1 MGKRLGLRSRALEW
15 VELGLIAAGVVLL
28 GFWAIARLD
37 GELGRRKAL
46 ASFEAQRAAAAAS
59 RSLSSPISTPSTLT
73 TPSTP
78 SAPPVLQISERSDR
92 SLWSEKRIRAY
103 EESQRLAFAP
113 PLAVLRIPTAG
124 IEVPVL
130 PGTDDLTLNRAVGW
144 IHGTARPGEGGNIG
158 IAGHRDGFFRSLKD
172 VTRGD
177 PVVLETLDGSLDYVI
192 DDIRVVKPE
201 DVEVLAPTAAPTLT
215 LVTCFPFYFVGDAPQ
230 RYIVRA
236 VAAGAAV
243 SDRASLR

>member
-1 MGKRLGLRSRALEW
+1 MGKRLAVRSRALEW
-15 VELGLIAAGVVLL
+15 VELGLIGAGVVLL

-37 GELGRRKAL
+37 GEIGRRKAL

-59 RSLSSPISTPSTLT
+59 HSIPSPLSTSSTPST
-73 TPSTP
+73 PP
-78 SAPPVLQISERSDR
+78 PPVLQISERSDR
-92 SLWSEKRIRAY
+92 SLWSEKRVRAY
-103 EESQRLAFAP
+103 EESQRVAFAP

-144 IHGTARPGEGGNIG
+144 IHGTARPGESGNIG

-177 PVVLETLDGSLDYVI
+177 PVVLETIDGSLDYVI
-192 DDIRVVKPE
+192 DDIRVVKPD
-201 DVEVLAPTAAPTLT
+201 DVQVLAPTAAPTVT

-236 VAAGAAV
+236 VAAGAAA
-243 SDRASLR
+243 SERASLR